1 MAAKRFG
8 AEIWIQSEV
17 TIYFDIASCE
27 TAAPSVNAIFPKN
40 NRNFASLILI
50 FGAVLVFPSMPAHF
64 AFGSSSTYLPPESP
78 VISVNLTSSQV
89 LRIIVPATSNV
100 SVLSLTGGQYDLGL
114 YKSGTRA
121 DLLFTPVQT
130 ANYSMVVNVSSST
143 LNYADMDVLSS
154 PADSWMKNVTGT
166 GNLILDIAVTVL
178 PQPVSEASGWNPLFG
193 FTGISLG
200 GITINATDFLAI
212 FAVFSVV
219 LLIAGMKFSKK
230 LVYGGLFFLSII
242 AMIEVGI
249 LFVGVV
255 IVSYFAGF
263 AVIKSYF
270 GFRSRRQKP

>member
-1 MAAKRFG
+1 M
-8 AEIWIQSEV
+8 I
-17 TIYFDIASCE
+17 
-27 TAAPSVNAIFPKN
+27 
-40 NRNFASLILI
+40 
-50 FGAVLVFPSMPAHF
+50 
-64 AFGSSSTYLPPESP
+64 
-78 VISVNLTSSQV
+78 
-89 LRIIVPATSNV
+89 
-100 SVLSLTGGQYDLGL
+100 LGL